1 MGDSDTE
8 LQQLVD
14 VLPQYEDQIRYW
26 ESQLE
31 AISNVRADVIQ
42 AQETLNGMLDSDKE
56 MEMMVPVG
64 HNTSIFT
71 TVRDPDRIL
80 VGLGSRV
87 YMEATRA
94 DSLER
99 LSKRLDGLEV
109 TAGGVM
115 PGTGLAEVF
124 MISPC
129 SRPCAQQQK
138 DQSGRESGSDS
149 WKAYMRRSTNTINY
163 GSALPL
169 AQGVKF
175 DV

>member
-1 MGDSDTE
+1 MGDSTAE

-31 AISNVRADVIQ
+31 AISNVRADILQ
-42 AQETLNGMLDSDKE
+42 AQETLNGTLDSDKE

-71 TVRDPDRIL
+71 TVKDPDRIL

-94 DSLER
+94 DSLKR
-99 LSKRLDGLEV
+99 LSKRLEGLEK
-109 TAGGVM
+109 AGKTYQENLSKSQKNYVA
-115 PGTGLAEVF
+115 LRERAEYLN
-124 MISPC
+124 SNPE
-129 SRPCAQQQK
+129 AK
-138 DQSGRESGSDS
+138 
-149 WKAYMRRSTNTINY
+149 
-163 GSALPL
+163 
-169 AQGVKF
+169 
-175 DV
+175 